1 MPEPTPASS
10 SNPNDESMCFSK
22 KSSLDEYIIGK
33 QIGQGA
39 YAVVRIGLHK
49 PSNKKVALKIYKKY
63 KLMDPNRRKSVK
75 REIKLM
81 EKMKHPNIVKLYEI
95 IDTSKY
101 VILVMEYVGG
111 GSLHGYLKAR
121 SNRRLDEPEAKR
133 IFK

>member
-1 MPEPTPASS
+1 
-10 SNPNDESMCFSK
+10 MCFSPK
-22 KSSLDEYIIGK
+22 TSLEDYIIGK

-49 PSNKKVALKIYKKY
+49 PSNKKVAMKIYKKH
-63 KLMDPNRRKSVK
+63 KLLDPNRRKSVK

-81 EKMKHPNIVKLYEI
+81 EKMKHPNIIRLYEV

-111 GSLHGYLKAR
+111 GSLHGYLK
-121 SNRRLDEPEAKR
+121 SKPNRRLEEDDAKR